1 MTVGGHEVRVRDDDL
16 IVAVDVGSCKV
27 VVAIATLD
35 DMGELSVIGLGCSE
49 SSTGVKEGCIININ
63 SITEAITEAVNQ
75 AEMQAG
81 REVKSVFIA
90 VSGKD
95 VKSQNELGFST
106 ASGVNKEIRRNDI
119 ERAVEL
125 AKGIAISSDRRI
137 MHVLPRWYKVD
148 RQDNIQDPLGMFG
161 TRLEANVHIITTA
174 ESAIGNVLRCFER
187 MNIGVNSIFLQNIA
201 DARAVLSDDE
211 KELGVLLLDIG
222 AETTNVSVYYKQAPL
237 YTTVF
242 QKMGGDQITFDL
254 SKGFGIPLGT
264 AEKLKCEMGVADY
277 SCVDESAKIQIP
289 AVGGRPAKIHNRSEV
304 VDYIQPRLLEIF
316 GTIRERLKE
325 NDLLECINGGVVI
338 IGGTALLP
346 GIEAVAQQVFGVAV
360 RVGAL
365 RVLGGLGDKIN
376 SPEYSVVNG
385 VLELGAELANYEGGA
400 EVKARRSDGK
410 DTFMN
415 KVSDF
420 FKQFF

>member
-1 MTVGGHEVRVRDDDL
+1 
-16 IVAVDVGSCKV
+16 
-27 VVAIATLD
+27 
-35 DMGELSVIGLGCSE
+35 
-49 SSTGVKEGCIININ
+49 
-63 SITEAITEAVNQ
+63 
-75 AEMQAG
+75 
-81 REVKSVFIA
+81 
-90 VSGKD
+90 
-95 VKSQNELGFST
+95 
-106 ASGVNKEIRRNDI
+106 
-119 ERAVEL
+119 
-125 AKGIAISSDRRI
+125 
-137 MHVLPRWYKVD
+137 
-148 RQDNIQDPLGMFG
+148 MFG

-365 RVLGGLGDKIN
+365 KVLGGLGDKIN